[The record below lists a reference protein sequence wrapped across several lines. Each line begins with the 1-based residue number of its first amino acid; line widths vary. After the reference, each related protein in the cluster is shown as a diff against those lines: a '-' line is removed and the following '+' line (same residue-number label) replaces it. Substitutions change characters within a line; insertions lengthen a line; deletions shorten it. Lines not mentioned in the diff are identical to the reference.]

1 MKRRLFRLF
10 GPPLLAG
17 ALVLGL
23 LLVPLPRPQ
32 LSHQALDEA
41 AVSMSD
47 NVLLGTAIKRQALAN
62 HFVPFIG
69 SSELSRMDPLHPSV
83 LAAKYHR
90 NYRPLLLG
98 TAGTQSLTHYLAD
111 QSWIRQYRNKRVV
124 FIISPQWFV
133 PQGVRPAAF
142 QFFYSPMQTIDFI
155 QNAHPNRLADR
166 YAARRILQLSGKH
179 SGAIHTA
186 LLNIAAAQPVGRG
199 IRWQLRV
206 QATLLRN
213 EDTLFSR
220 FFSHRK
226 WAKIQQGER
235 RLPAQADDKQ
245 LDALA
250 VKIGAKDSSNN
261 DLGIDNHFYKS
272 RLSGD
277 KLGKM
282 RDKQVNFDYR
292 RSPEYND
299 FQLLLTQFA
308 QNHVQVQFIIPP
320 INQKWAH
327 YTGLNQQMCDQTVA
341 KLETQ
346 LHSQGF
352 DHVLNLS
359 ADGGED
365 FFMEDT
371 IHLGWRGWVAVD
383 RAVQPFLSN
392 KQEPAHYRIQQR
404 YLSKAW
410 ANATR

>member
-1 MKRRLFRLF
+1 MKGRLFRLF
-10 GPPLLAG
+10 GPPLLAC

-23 LLVPLPRPQ
+23 LLAPLPRPE
-32 LSHQALDEA
+32 LSHHALDEA

-47 NVLLGTAIKRQALAN
+47 NVLLGTAIKRQALASG
-62 HFVPFIG
+62 FVPFIG
-69 SSELSRMDPLHPSV
+69 SSELSRLDPLHPSV

-98 TAGTQSLTHYLAD
+98 AAGTQSLTHYLAD

-124 FIISPQWFV
+124 FIISPQWFT
-133 PQGVRPAAF
+133 PQGVQPAAF
-142 QFFYSPMQTIDFI
+142 EYFYSPLQTITFI
-155 QNAHPNRLADR
+155 QHANPNRATDR
-166 YAARRILQLSGKH
+166 YAARRILQLNGKH

-186 LLNIAAAQPVGRG
+186 LLNIAAEQPVTAGVCFR
-199 IRWQLRV
+199 LKL
-206 QATLLRN
+206 QAALLRN

-226 WAKIQQGER
+226 YARVQQGIK
-235 RLPAQADDKQ
+235 RLPTVATDKQ

-261 DLGIDNHFYKS
+261 ALGIDNHFYKT
-272 RLSGD
+272 RLSGN
-277 KLGKM
+277 KLKHM
-282 RDKQVNFDYR
+282 RNKQAHFDYR

-327 YTGLNQQMCDQTVA
+327 YTGLSQAMCDQTVA
-341 KLETQ
+341 KLHTQ

-352 DHVLNLS
+352 SHVLDLS
-359 ADGGED
+359 QRGGED

-383 RAVQPFLSN
+383 EAVHPFLSRP
-392 KQEPAHYRIQQR
+392 QALDHYHINQR
-404 YLSKAW
+404 FMTKAW